1 MCRSVKDSLSLH
13 MVMVVL
19 IMMTPGK
26 PDLFV
31 WAMHVTQAMCMVF
44 IMLFLLTSAGSLLLC
59 EIVLYAYR
67 RSNFNRQK
75 LHGDANQFSFRI
87 KRLQAQL

>member
-1 MCRSVKDSLSLH
+1 ML
-13 MVMVVL
+13 
-19 IMMTPGK
+19 
-26 PDLFV
+26 
-31 WAMHVTQAMCMVF
+31 VTQAMCMVF

-75 LHGDANQFSFRI
+75 ASW
-87 KRLQAQL
+87 